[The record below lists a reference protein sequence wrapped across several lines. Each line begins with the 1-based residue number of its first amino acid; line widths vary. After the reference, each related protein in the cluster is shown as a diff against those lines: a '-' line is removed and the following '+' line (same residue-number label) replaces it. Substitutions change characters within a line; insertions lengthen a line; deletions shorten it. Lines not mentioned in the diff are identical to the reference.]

1 MKLNDYACPIN
12 NNSILIESH
21 YLNKDL
27 WWRIKDWGN
36 TNLVSCNG
44 DLVFE
49 NNSNNPFNLIFK
61 YDTRDIK
68 NT

>member
-1 MKLNDYACPIN
+1 MKLNDYTCPLNDGQNMIQ
-12 NNSILIESH
+12 SH

-27 WWRIKDWGN
+27 WWRVKDWGN
-36 TNLVSCNG
+36 INLVSCNG
-44 DLVFE
+44 DLIFE
-49 NNSNNPFNLIFK
+49 DNKNNPFNLIFK